1 MRVWT
6 GSRLIIGISMIILM
20 LSAVACSGQAAPTA
34 QPSQASMDQEEV
46 QALMEAAVEAAV
58 SKSTSRSEEV
68 FREELREMLAEAVA
82 GSPPGNVQVDV
93 AELVSKSVADAMAAV
108 PPPIT
113 KAELQQ
119 AEAALLAALR
129 EFPENIYLNRKL
141 LDLRS
146 MQLGFMKQ
154 LATLD
159 QFSRRKI

>member
-1 MRVWT
+1 MRDWT

-20 LSAVACSGQAAPTA
+20 LSAVACSGQAAPPA

-82 GSPPGNVQVDV
+82 GSPSGNVQVDV
-93 AELVSKSVADAMAAV
+93 AELISKSVADAMAAV
-108 PPPIT
+108 PPPIA

-119 AEAALLAALR
+119 LIQAEIAPLR
-129 EFPENIYLNRKL
+129 VTLDATSAPATEVSKPTIVFS
-141 LDLRS
+141 DLR
-146 MQLGFMKQ
+146 
-154 LATLD
+154 
-159 QFSRRKI
+159 